1 MFGPAIFPVMLMGW
15 DFLASTSVGIAL
27 YDGCIDVGVCTT
39 YHDQLKAI
47 YERES
52 PKKVKNIPRLL
63 KKWRGREGQ
72 LIKEVESKYEQRRRY
87 ESIRKA
93 AMERDKE
100 EQRGKSEHERGSEPP
115 KLRALHPL
123 GTYPPSRRA
132 LTERPSARPAQER
145 QQQRGE
151 EGAVPAPSQ
160 GERLGRGRC
169 R

>member
-15 DFLASTSVGIAL
+15 DVLASTSVGIAL

-100 EQRGKSEHERGSEPP
+100 EQRGKSEHERGSETPQTPCPP
-115 KLRALHPL
+115 A
-123 GTYPPSRRA
+123 A
-132 LTERPSARPAQER
+132 
-145 QQQRGE
+145 
-151 EGAVPAPSQ
+151 
-160 GERLGRGRC
+160 
-169 R
+169 

>member
-1 MFGPAIFPVMLMGW
+1 MSFVVDYAAGEH
-15 DFLASTSVGIAL
+15 
-27 YDGCIDVGVCTT
+27 DGCIDAGVCTT

-115 KLRALHPL
+115 QTPC
-123 GTYPPSRRA
+123 PPA
-132 LTERPSARPAQER
+132 ARL
-145 QQQRGE
+145 
-151 EGAVPAPSQ
+151 VPAVA
-160 GERLGRGRC
+160 
-169 R
+169 